1 MIRMKKQTLTTVAT
15 TLTVDASEG
24 AVHLQMTIM
33 IRDIPLYQICNFLN
47 IVKKGGGEP
56 ILKNTDIG
64 MAF

>member
-33 IRDIPLYQICNFLN
+33 IRDIPLYQICNFF
-47 IVKKGGGEP
+47 EHC
-56 ILKNTDIG
+56 
-64 MAF
+64 